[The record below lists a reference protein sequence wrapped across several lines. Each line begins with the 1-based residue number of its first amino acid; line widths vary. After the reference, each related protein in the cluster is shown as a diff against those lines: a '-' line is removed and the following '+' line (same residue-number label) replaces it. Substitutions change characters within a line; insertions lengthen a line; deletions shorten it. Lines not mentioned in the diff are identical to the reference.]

1 MYNKMA
7 LIKDLS
13 WIYFQL
19 LTNFVDVD
27 FWQNFG
33 VECSENAGKSVDLHF
48 VWEGPGVFLLCQW
61 EIQCY
66 LIYLYKGH
74 RVGGHKC
81 VGCKFGLFWAVELY
95 IVGPKG

>member
-1 MYNKMA
+1 M
-7 LIKDLS
+7 L
-13 WIYFQL
+13 
-19 LTNFVDVD
+19 
-27 FWQNFG
+27 
-33 VECSENAGKSVDLHF
+33 ESVDLHF

-81 VGCKFGLFWAVELY
+81 VGCKFGLFCGVDLY
-95 IVGPKG
+95 IVGQRGKILETLGSDFACRECRL